1 MFVFFHVRNKKNHL
15 VSRTFFSPLIK
26 YFSTQFHTRT
36 QNLLKKCSHWVSQ
49 IKICVSPDFFFF
61 PQVFTAIKRTYQLIQ
76 EKTFFHQFSSHKH
89 KSVNASVLFS
99 LFSEMTKKILRG
111 KKNYL
116 DHRKKIPTCCSGFL
130 SGFIWVLVRGKINQY
145 KQGMRIYVYRFVQEN
160 VFHLSCCTDHLMTPQ
175 IYAVT
180 HWRRSTPRLATTI

>member
-1 MFVFFHVRNKKNHL
+1 MWNLTQKNIFRRKMFVFFHVRNKKNHL

-111 KKNYL
+111 KKNYFYL
-116 DHRKKIPTCCSGFL
+116 KSLLAAQGFC
-130 SGFIWVLVRGKINQY
+130 LVSFEY
-145 KQGMRIYVYRFVQEN
+145 
-160 VFHLSCCTDHLMTPQ
+160 L
-175 IYAVT
+175 
-180 HWRRSTPRLATTI
+180 